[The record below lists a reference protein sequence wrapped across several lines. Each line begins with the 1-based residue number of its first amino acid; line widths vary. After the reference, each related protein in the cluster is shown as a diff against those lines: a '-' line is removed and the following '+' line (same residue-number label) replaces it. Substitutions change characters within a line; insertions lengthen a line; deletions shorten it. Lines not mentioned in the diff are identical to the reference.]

1 MKPKPAFTNCVHGRA
16 LAALLLAIT
25 ATVASAQG
33 AVVPAETRA
42 AESKPSEARPEGPLA
57 PLAWL
62 AGCWRGQVNQREFRE
77 HWMPLRGDLML
88 GTGHTV
94 VGGRTQDYEYLRLE
108 PRADGI
114 YYVAAPSRQKEAA
127 FRLAEPTKDGSDEI
141 FTFANPAHDFP
152 QAIVYR
158 RGSGGWLY
166 VHVEGKVGGEERKV
180 IYPFRR
186 VGCENGEF
194 ISQ

>member
-1 MKPKPAFTNCVHGRA
+1 MKPRSTFTFSEGRRA
-16 LAALLLAIT
+16 LAALLLSMT
-25 ATVASAQG
+25 AASVSAPG
-33 AVVPAETRA
+33 AAAPADAKA
-42 AESKPSEARPEGPLA
+42 AESKPAEARPEGPLA

-77 HWMPLRGDLML
+77 HWMPLRGDLMI

-108 PRADGI
+108 PRADGV
-114 YYVAAPSRQKEAA
+114 YYVAAPSKQKEAA
-127 FRLAEPTKDGSDEI
+127 FRLGERATDGSDEI
-141 FTFANPAHDFP
+141 FTFSNPGHDFP

-158 RGSGGWLY
+158 RGSEGWLY
-166 VHVEGKVGGEERKV
+166 VHVEGKIGGEDRKV

-186 VGCENGEF
+186 VDCQTGEF
-194 ISQ
+194 IRQ